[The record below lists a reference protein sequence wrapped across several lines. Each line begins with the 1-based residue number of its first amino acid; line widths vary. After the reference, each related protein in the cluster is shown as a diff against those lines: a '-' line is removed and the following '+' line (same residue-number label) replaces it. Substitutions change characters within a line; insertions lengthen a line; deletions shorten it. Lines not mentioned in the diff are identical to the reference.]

1 MLCIGKDYNNR
12 IYFINKFV
20 SNIKQNII
28 IGMYLKMLSQYLWF
42 ILQRTKDNNV
52 EKNLIYLLKKGEFI
66 KKEIISMS

>member
-12 IYFINKFV
+12 KYFINKFV

-52 EKNLIYLLKKGEFI
+52 EKNLTYLLKKGDFI
-66 KKEIISMS
+66 KKEIKSMS